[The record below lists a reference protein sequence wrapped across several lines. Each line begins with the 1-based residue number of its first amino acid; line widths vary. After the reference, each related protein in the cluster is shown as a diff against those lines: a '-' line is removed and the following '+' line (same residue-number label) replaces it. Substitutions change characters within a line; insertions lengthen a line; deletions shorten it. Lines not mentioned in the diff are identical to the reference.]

1 MARTLQRRTVG
12 GTNIPPTSQ
21 LKVKLSPTGRAF
33 WASTGVASTI
43 YRRIW
48 NGTEYATPSGA
59 NDASPTLIVA
69 WTADETYQVAIGRVA
84 TTTTTIFLRS
94 FDITTGANVL
104 LNTVSNVLNNGTGV
118 LGIERISGDT
128 FIASTQTRL
137 CVFRIDRGTN
147 TIVVLSD
154 IAAPMTTIR
163 GIAASGNDNIII
175 VHSGASDAENGLQS
189 YSVDLSTG
197 VLSSIGTKYI
207 PGDGRINGFD
217 FRAGKVLTHSFYNLL
232 NVLYLQL
239 NGSDALEVVPGFNA
253 TTLQNNMDAAGAQNT
268 TSFIHLGFNEEE
280 ITYLDQ
286 TNDATFWSANQST
299 LTKSTSFTPPP
310 DIPTGATNG
319 RQNGALASRLYASYS
334 DDGKVMAVTFW
345 TAAALQG
352 VYVYAEYDEVTAE
365 FVAAV
370 PMADAIVTAS
380 VNESAQIVADV
391 PMATARVDLVK
402 NSTVQLIASVP
413 MAEAFVDAD
422 NTISSQL
429 IADVPMV
436 DVFIRDQGPRKGGIM
451 VVQAI

>member
-1 MARTLQRRTVG
+1 V
-12 GTNIPPTSQ
+12 
-21 LKVKLSPTGRAF
+21 
-33 WASTGVASTI
+33 
-43 YRRIW
+43 W
-48 NGTEYATPSGA
+48 NGTEYAVPSGA

-94 FDITTGANVL
+94 FDITTGENVL
-104 LNTVSNVLNNGTGV
+104 LDTVSNVLNNGTGV

-154 IAAPMTTIR
+154 IAAPMTTVR
-163 GIAASGNDNIII
+163 GIAASGTDNIII
-175 VHSGASDAENGLQS
+175 IHSGASDAENGLQS
-189 YSVDLSTG
+189 YSVDLVTG
-197 VLSSIGTKYI
+197 TLTPIGSKYI
-207 PGDGRINGFD
+207 PGNGRINGFD
-217 FRAGKVLTHSFYNLL
+217 FRNGKLVSHSFYNLL

-239 NGSDALEVVPGFNA
+239 DGSNALVPVPGYDAA
-253 TTLQNNMDAAGAQNT
+253 TFQANMDSAGAQNT
-268 TSFIHLGFNEEE
+268 TSFIHLGFSEEE

-286 TNDATFWSANQST
+286 TNDATFWSANAVT
-299 LTKSTSFTPPP
+299 LQKSTSFTPPP

-319 RQNGALASRLYASYS
+319 RQNGSLASRLYASYS
-334 DDGKVMAVTFW
+334 DDGKVMAMTFW

-352 VYVYAEYDEVTAE
+352 VYVYAEYDEVTTE
-365 FVAAV
+365 FVAV
-370 PMADAIVTAS
+370 IPMADAIVTGS
-380 VNESAQIVADV
+380 VNESAQLVADV

-402 NSTVQLIASVP
+402 NSTVQFIATVP

-422 NTISSQL
+422 NTITSQF

-451 VVQAI
+451 VVQTI